1 MFAASTALISR
12 EFRSELPR
20 RQLRLR
26 HRHNGVGAK
35 ERSMTKPIKKILY
48 ATDYS
53 KASGR
58 ALDEAVNLATRYDAE
73 LLVLHVIEPVTTY
86 VTGED
91 FGSAGL
97 YMKLED
103 ATKREAEVS
112 MQKLMGKLQKSKV
125 RAKSLLLKGTPHDQ
139 IVKAAK
145 SRNADMI
152 VIGTH
157 GRTGLSKLFMGSVA
171 GKVVSTAIDV
181 VSTLV
186 CWNKFPPTIMAMPNS
201 PNARLNAAI
210 TAKIIDHIVSCIIVK
225 FVLMFDAPSVLAR
238 SFI

>member
-1 MFAASTALISR
+1 
-12 EFRSELPR
+12 
-20 RQLRLR
+20 
-26 HRHNGVGAK
+26 
-35 ERSMTKPIKKILY
+35 MTKPIKKILY

-171 GKVVSTAIDV
+171 GKVVSTAI
-181 VSTLV
+181 
-186 CWNKFPPTIMAMPNS
+186 CP
-201 PNARLNAAI
+201 
-210 TAKIIDHIVSCIIVK
+210 
-225 FVLMFDAPSVLAR
+225 VLTVR
-238 SFI
+238 GR

>member
-1 MFAASTALISR
+1 
-12 EFRSELPR
+12 
-20 RQLRLR
+20 
-26 HRHNGVGAK
+26 
-35 ERSMTKPIKKILY
+35 MTKNIKKILY

-53 KASGR
+53 RASAR
-58 ALDEAVNLATRYDAE
+58 ALDEAVNLAKQHDAE

-103 ATKREAEVS
+103 ATKREAESS
-112 MQKLMGKLQKSKV
+112 MQKLMDKLQKSKV
-125 RAKSLLLKGTPHDQ
+125 KAKSLLLKGTPHDQ
-139 IVKAAK
+139 IVKAAR

-171 GKVVSTAIDV
+171 GKVVSTA
-181 VSTLV
+181 T
-186 CWNKFPPTIMAMPNS
+186 CP
-201 PNARLNAAI
+201 
-210 TAKIIDHIVSCIIVK
+210 
-225 FVLMFDAPSVLAR
+225 VLTVR
-238 SFI
+238 GR

>member
-1 MFAASTALISR
+1 
-12 EFRSELPR
+12 
-20 RQLRLR
+20 
-26 HRHNGVGAK
+26 
-35 ERSMTKPIKKILY
+35 MTKPIKKILY

-171 GKVVSTAIDV
+171 GKVVSTA
-181 VSTLV
+181 T
-186 CWNKFPPTIMAMPNS
+186 CP
-201 PNARLNAAI
+201 
-210 TAKIIDHIVSCIIVK
+210 
-225 FVLMFDAPSVLAR
+225 VLTVR
-238 SFI
+238 GR